1 MSFEIIWSDFAE
13 AELDKIFE
21 YYAKNA
27 SLKVA
32 KYLLKDILSEP
43 TKLIDNPEITQVED
57 LLLDREIQYHYLVF
71 RNYKLIYSINY
82 EQKFIKITDVFDTR
96 QNPVKIKRTK

>member
-43 TKLIDNPEITQVED
+43 T
-57 LLLDREIQYHYLVF
+57 
-71 RNYKLIYSINY
+71 
-82 EQKFIKITDVFDTR
+82 
-96 QNPVKIKRTK
+96 